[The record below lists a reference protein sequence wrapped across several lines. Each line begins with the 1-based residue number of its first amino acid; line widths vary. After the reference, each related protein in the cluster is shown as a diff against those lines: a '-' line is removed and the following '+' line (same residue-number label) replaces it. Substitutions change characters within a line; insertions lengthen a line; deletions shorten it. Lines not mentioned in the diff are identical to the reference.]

1 MLFRTPAGNMVEIK
15 RNDYP
20 SDKSYYKAMARIFT
34 TATTTGIAT
43 TGTAI
48 TTNDWTP
55 PSWLLISELH

>member
-1 MLFRTPAGNMVEIK
+1 MLFRTPAGNVVEIK

-34 TATTTGIAT
+34 T
-43 TGTAI
+43 GTA
-48 TTNDWTP
+48 TSTSTSTNDWTP